1 MKSLNEIIKNKPW
14 LAWILFLT
22 TVVVV
27 FLIGLL
33 ASSIIERKTEA
44 VYTLQMVKPINE
56 WEPRN
61 EIWGENFPREYE
73 SYLNT
78 LKTDYASKHGGSKMI
93 DYLDKY
99 PELVVLWA
107 GYGFSKDYNQGRG
120 HAYAVED
127 IRNTLRTGGNE
138 ISPMPATCW
147 TCKSTDVPR
156 LMNEMEPEN
165 FYKGKWIDLGEQVV
179 NPIGCQDCHDP
190 KTMNLRITRPALVE
204 AFERQ
209 GKDVSQFS
217 RQEMRSLVCAQCHV
231 EYYFKGKEEKYLTF
245 PWDNGFSAD
254 AMEEYFDKL
263 EFADW
268 THALS
273 KAPMLKAQHPDYE
286 LFMTGIH
293 AIRGVSCSDCHMPY
307 KSEGGVKFTDHHIQ
321 SPLNNVANTC
331 QVCHR
336 EETERLLLDV
346 YDRQDRVEELRRI
359 AEKTISAAHIEAKV
373 AWDNGATEEQMK
385 NILTLIRHAQW
396 RWDWVAA
403 ANALGFH
410 APVEALRVLGTSIQ
424 KGEQARRELAALF
437 VKQGWKYPVKLP
449 DISTKEKAQEFIGL
463 DMKMLNDD
471 KQDFLKTTAVHWDEE
486 AKERQ
491 GTLKEYKNPQ

>member
-273 KAPMLKAQHPDYE
+273 EAPMLKAQHPDYE

-336 EETERLLLDV
+336 EETERLLQDV

-491 GTLKEYKNPQ
+491 GTLKEYKKPQ